1 MSNLSKMVRKNYKWN
16 ISKVDGEKLINEKI
30 NEILLSKG
38 EMELSELQFFLL
50 NRSGN
55 ITIENNKKK
64 KNLINFIKNVFG
76 GLRNFLENR
85 KDLYNTKQ
93 KDNGMQIFVDLNKDD
108 DKEDIYFLND
118 WVIVE

>member
-1 MSNLSKMVRKNYKWN
+1 
-16 ISKVDGEKLINEKI
+16 
-30 NEILLSKG
+30 
-38 EMELSELQFFLL
+38 MELSELQFFLL

-93 KDNGMQIFVDLNKDD
+93 KVNGILQIFVDLNKGD